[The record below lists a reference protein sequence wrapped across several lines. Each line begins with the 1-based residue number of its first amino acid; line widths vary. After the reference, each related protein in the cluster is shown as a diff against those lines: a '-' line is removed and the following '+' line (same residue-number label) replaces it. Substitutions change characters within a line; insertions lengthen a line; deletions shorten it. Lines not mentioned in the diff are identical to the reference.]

1 MGRFGAFFVTGDV
14 SIRRRVEIGLLY
26 SRSGS
31 YRQMSEA
38 CRAGAL
44 AAIRAVNGDPAMPLI
59 LSPVERD
66 PAGDADRYAPLCA
79 DLLASSGARHVV
91 GCITSSSRK
100 EVIPVLEKA
109 GATLWYACPYE
120 GFEAS
125 DRVIYTHAAPNQH
138 LLPLL
143 DWAMARFGRRGFL
156 TGSNY
161 IWGWEMNRIAREV
174 LEAAGGEVLAER
186 YLAVG
191 DEDVERMVAEIGV
204 ARPDFVL
211 NNLIGASSYAFLRA
225 FADLAARDPWFRPER
240 CPVLSCNLTECEL
253 DALGPAAEGLV
264 SAGPFFDGAGGWPGI
279 GHGASASSYEAAAHA
294 SVLALAALLAEGG
307 NDTAAP
313 RALLARP
320 VARRLGI
327 DPATHHVRLP
337 VLIAQVRQGRFDVLH
352 RQPPVA
358 ADPYL
363 AGRAPAPALRV
374 VG

>member
-1 MGRFGAFFVTGDV
+1 
-14 SIRRRVEIGLLY
+14 
-26 SRSGS
+26 
-31 YRQMSEA
+31 MSEA

-44 AAIRAVNGDPAMPLI
+44 EAVEAVNADPAMPL
-59 LSPVERD
+59 LLAPVERD

-79 DLLASSGARHVV
+79 DLLAASGARHVV

-138 LLPLL
+138 LIPLL
-143 DWAMARFGRRGFL
+143 GWTMARFGRRGVL

-174 LEAAGGEVLAER
+174 VEAAGGEVLAER
-186 YLAVG
+186 YLPVG
-191 DEDVERMVAEIGV
+191 DDDVGRMIAEIRA

-225 FADLAARDPWFRPER
+225 FAGLAADDPWFRPER

-253 DALGPAAEGLV
+253 ATLGPAAEGLV
-264 SAGPFFDGAGGWPGI
+264 SAGPFFGGTGGWPGI

-294 SVLALAALLAEGG
+294 SVLALARLLAEGDDDG
-307 NDTAAP
+307 AP
-313 RALLARP
+313 PGALLARP
-320 VARRLGI
+320 AALRLGI

-337 VLIAQVRQGRFDVLH
+337 VLIAQVRQGRFEVLH

-363 AGRAPAPALRV
+363 AGREPAHALRV